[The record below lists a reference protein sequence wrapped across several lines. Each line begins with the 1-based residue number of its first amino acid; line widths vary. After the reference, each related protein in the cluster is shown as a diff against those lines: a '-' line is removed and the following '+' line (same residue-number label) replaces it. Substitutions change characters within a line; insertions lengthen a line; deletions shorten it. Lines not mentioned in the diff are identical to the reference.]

1 MKYFDQVV
9 FCRDAEEFLETL
21 EEKTRNKVLYNIR
34 KAQYVR
40 DESLFKKLN
49 NDIWEFRTLYKRQR
63 IRLFAF
69 KYKEKNIVTI
79 VVATHGIIKDTSKVP
94 KRELDK
100 AKGIR
105 QRYLKDKNL
114 NK

>member
-21 EEKTRNKVLYNIR
+21 EEKTRNKVFYNIR

-49 NDIWEFRTLYKRQR
+49 DDIWEFRTLYKRSK

-69 KYKEKNIVTI
+69 KYRENNVVTI
-79 VVATHGIIKDTSKVP
+79 VVTTHGIIKDTPKTP
-94 KRELDK
+94 KRELEK
-100 AKGIR
+100 AK
-105 QRYLKDKNL
+105 
-114 NK
+114 